1 MSENGN
7 GLIKS
12 VQKSLIILKYIINS
26 PGEVS
31 LIDLE
36 NNLGYNSST
45 MHHLL
50 KTLIHEGLISQ
61 DASNKKYGLG
71 PELFQFWLN
80 NQQPQKFFNKA
91 YPYLEECV
99 RTTGETTNMFIR
111 VENEAICIIGSES
124 PQTLKAFLM
133 IGRRV
138 PLTCT
143 AVGKVF
149 LAFMPEPEV
158 RDLIKKTGLPQYL
171 PNTITDVDM
180 LLDDLRKTR
189 ERGYSIE
196 REEYEVMITAV
207 AAPVF
212 DDHGNITAAISNIV
226 PSIRSDD
233 DKIEKNAEALTQTAG
248 QISKALIL

>member
-12 VQKSLIILKYIINS
+12 VQKSLVILKYILNS
-26 PGEVS
+26 PGDVS

-36 NNLGYNSST
+36 NNLGYNGST

-50 KTLIHEGLISQ
+50 KTLIHEGFISQ
-61 DASNKKYGLG
+61 NVANKKYGLG
-71 PELFQFWLN
+71 PELFRFLLN
-80 NQQPQKFFNKA
+80 NQQSQKFFDKA
-91 YPYLEECV
+91 YPFLEDCAKI
-99 RTTGETTNMFIR
+99 TGETTNMFIR
-111 VENEAICIIGSES
+111 VENEAVCVIGSES
-124 PQTLKAFLM
+124 QQTLKAFLM
-133 IGRRV
+133 IGRRI

-149 LAFMPEPEV
+149 LAFMPEHEV
-158 RDLIKKTGLPQYL
+158 RDLIKKAGLEQYL
-171 PNTITDVDM
+171 PNTITDIEL

-196 REEYEVMITAV
+196 REEYEEMITAV

-212 DDHGNITAAISNIV
+212 DDHGEVIAAIANIA
-226 PSIRSDD
+226 PSIRTDE
-233 DKIEKNAEALTQTAG
+233 DKIKENAAVLINIAE
-248 QISKALIL
+248 QISKALM